1 MIKMIGK
8 YSYSATNNLM
18 EGIFFNQLIRFRAIL
33 IFFQCLVI
41 KLCNKINVINEIIN
55 IIIIL

>member
-41 KLCNKINVINEIIN
+41 KLCDKINVINE
-55 IIIIL
+55 